1 MHDPSSSQAR
11 SRRGATLL
19 GSGLLAAALLATSC
33 AGPDSNRSEAGELT
47 ATLGSG
53 AVSMNYAVPELMSS
67 SGLDR
72 RNGIAVDYRPA
83 GTSSTNL
90 VAGVLSGDLT
100 FANPAIT
107 TAVDAVDR
115 GSPLVFVACTN
126 YAANTLALRNDVI
139 ERTGVGPDA
148 PARERVAALRGLTI
162 ATSAEGSG
170 NNNILR
176 TMIRAYGMDP
186 DTDVRI
192 IGVQDT
198 SAIVG
203 GVKQGQ
209 FDGAFYGAGV
219 TEQNVASG
227 EASLW
232 LSMPRGDVRDVVGD
246 VLAGALVV
254 RRDVVERD
262 PELVDAMFDA
272 TVASQRLIADDPDA
286 AGVELRTRWFPDLDQ
301 KVFDLAWEQAQG
313 SFPRDGRCTRAAVEQ
328 LVEQMR
334 TTTGGTYSEIDYDA
348 LVHPRA
354 KG

>member
-1 MHDPSSSQAR
+1 MASTAV
-11 SRRGATLL
+11 
-19 GSGLLAAALLATSC
+19 LLASALLVTSC
-33 AGPDSNRSEAGELT
+33 AAGAPANRSETGELT

-53 AVSMNYAVPELMSS
+53 AVSMNYTVPQLMSS
-67 SGLDR
+67 TGLDR
-72 RNGIAVDYRPA
+72 RNGVTVDYRPV

-107 TAVDAVDR
+107 TAIDAVDR

-139 ERTGVGPDA
+139 ERIGVEPDA

-176 TMIRAYGMDP
+176 TIIRSYGMNP

-219 TEQNVASG
+219 TEQNIAAG

-232 LSMPRGDVRDVVGD
+232 LSLPRGDVRDTIGD
-246 VLAGALVV
+246 SLAGALVV
-254 RRDVVERD
+254 RRDLLERD
-262 PELVDAMFDA
+262 PDLVDAMFDA
-272 TVASQRLIADDPDA
+272 TVAAQRLIADDPAA
-286 AGVELRTRWFPDLDQ
+286 AGAELRTRWFPDLDQ
-301 KVFDLAWEQAQG
+301 QVFDLAWQQARS
-313 SFPRDGRCTRAAVEQ
+313 SFPQDGRCTRTSIDQ
-328 LVEQMR
+328 LLDQMR
-334 TTTGGTYSEIDYDA
+334 TTTGGAYSGVDYDE
-348 LVHPRA
+348 LVYARA